1 MSNKNENIER
11 NEKIEKNV
19 KKRKKKSNPLTP
31 AIVILALLAF
41 MAIVLC
47 VVMGVVMLVKDG
59 ASLFEKKSE
68 VVLSSE
74 EDPIPVTYT
83 QAEVDEMVQQAEA
96 RGEEQKEIQIKG
108 MIREEA
114 ESSNPSFANLLRKM
128 YPECMVYSGDG
139 RFYFQDIDP
148 TIPANPYARENFITD
163 DSGFRYYSENGAKN
177 SILCIDVSSH
187 QGAIDWP
194 KVATSGVG
202 SVMIRAGYRGYG
214 SGKMVEDEQ
223 VLGNIM
229 GAQANGIEAGIYYF
243 SQAINEVEI
252 EEEVQALLDIAR
264 ENGVTGPIAI
274 DVEKLDAATARGNAL
289 SADERTRLTVLF
301 CEKITAAGYEPM
313 IYGNAYSL
321 FHMLNYK
328 EICNYPIWYAFY
340 SDFQYFPYECSM
352 WQYSST
358 GKVPGISG
366 NVDLNVK
373 YVPASKD
380 SQG

>member
-1 MSNKNENIER
+1 MSNKNENIEK
-11 NEKIEKNV
+11 NEKKR
-19 KKRKKKSNPLTP
+19 RKKPNPLTP

-47 VVMGVVMLVKDG
+47 VVMGVVMLVKD
-59 ASLFEKKSE
+59 APSLFEKKSE

-83 QAEVDEMVQQAEA
+83 QQEVDEMVQLAEA
-96 RGEEQKEIQIKG
+96 RGEAQKETQIKG

-114 ESSNPSFANLLRKM
+114 ESSNPSFASLLRKM

-139 RFYFQDIDP
+139 RFYFQDIDS
-148 TIPANPYARENFITD
+148 TIPANPYTKENYVTEEN
-163 DSGFRYYSENGAKN
+163 GFRYYSENGARN

-194 KVATSGVG
+194 KVAAAGVG

-243 SQAINEVEI
+243 SQAINDAEV
-252 EEEVQALLDIAR
+252 EEEVQALLAIAR

-274 DVEKLDAATARGNAL
+274 DVEKIDAATARGNAL
-289 SADERTRLTVLF
+289 DAGERTRLTILF
-301 CEKITAAGYEPM
+301 CEKVREAGYQPM

-328 EICNYPIWYAFY
+328 EISQYPIWYAFY